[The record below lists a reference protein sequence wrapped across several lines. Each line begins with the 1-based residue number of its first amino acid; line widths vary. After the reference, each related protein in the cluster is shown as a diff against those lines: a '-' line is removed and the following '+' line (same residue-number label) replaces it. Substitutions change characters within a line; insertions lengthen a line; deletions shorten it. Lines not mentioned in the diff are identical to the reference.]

1 MGEEY
6 FRLSTVTGK
15 SYDVFRTVKILNI
28 QQVCYYL
35 SKNVELRDIRQSL
48 DKNGKAVLVFY
59 FYKDDT
65 KEAYDEWCKNKEEK

>member
-1 MGEEY
+1 MSEEY

-15 SYDVFRTVKILNI
+15 SYDVFKTVKILNI